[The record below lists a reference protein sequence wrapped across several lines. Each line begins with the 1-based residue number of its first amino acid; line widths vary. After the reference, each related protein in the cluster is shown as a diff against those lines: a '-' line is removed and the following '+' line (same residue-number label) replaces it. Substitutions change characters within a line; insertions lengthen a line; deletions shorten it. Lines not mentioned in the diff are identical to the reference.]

1 MIEEGVHH
9 WSHHISEDI
18 LANEVNGVLNDY
30 DTEVDELM
38 HEEGNDR
45 VVMVEVGLSEMDVS
59 VVYDWIKVSILIELQ
74 VGLKINLEVLEY

>member
-1 MIEEGVHH
+1 MT
-9 WSHHISEDI
+9 
-18 LANEVNGVLNDY
+18 NEVNGVLNDY